1 MIKMSEERS
10 HFKIKKGDVEIEYSG
25 MPKDVDS
32 KYKEA
37 FNWVKSATV
46 TTSAPPKEPS
56 AGPKQSGKAG
66 RGGRRSPVVSRAID
80 QVISEGFLDKSKT
93 ESEVY
98 SELERRAV
106 RGITKLNVSQAL
118 ERRARSGILD
128 RIKGSGEEYNYT
140 RRTQTET

>member
-1 MIKMSEERS
+1 MSEERS
-10 HFKIKKGDVEIEYSG
+10 HFKIKKGDIEIEYSG

-46 TTSAPPKEPS
+46 TTSAPPKAPPT
-56 AGPKQSGKAG
+56 GRPKELGKTG
-66 RGGRRSPVVSRAID
+66 RGGRRSPIVSRAID
-80 QVISEGFLDKSKT
+80 QVISDGFLNESKT

-98 SELERRAV
+98 TELERRAV

-140 RRTQTET
+140 RRTETET

>member
-1 MIKMSEERS
+1 MSEERS
-10 HFKIKKGDVEIEYSG
+10 HFKIKKGDIEIEYSG

-37 FNWVKSATV
+37 LDWVKSATV
-46 TTSAPPKEPS
+46 TTSAPPK
-56 AGPKQSGKAG
+56 GPPPGRPKELGKPG
-66 RGGRRSPVVSRAID
+66 RGGRRSPIISNAID
-80 QVISEGFLDKSKT
+80 QVISDGFLDESKT

-118 ERRARSGILD
+118 ERRARSGVLD

-140 RRTQTET
+140 RRTETET